1 MRDQVV
7 IQPLALLLPMLTA
20 GIAATLLVHTQS
32 LSIATAIS
40 LQIALVPA
48 LAYWQLRR
56 RSAVQPSDAEE
67 VTAHI
72 IETDDALDRVC
83 ARTLPIWSQQIET
96 ARTHTEEAISSLSNR
111 FAHLS
116 GRIQNSLGS
125 GQGREAGNRLVALL
139 TASQHDLDQ
148 IIIALREALASKE
161 SLLQEVTR
169 LSGFTEQLREMAQG
183 VADIAKQTN
192 LLALNAAIEAAR
204 AGESGR
210 GFAVVADEVR
220 KLSALSGETGQRIGE
235 TVETV
240 NSAISKTL
248 DISREYS
255 RADAQTLDKASA
267 VIKSVITSFHQSAGG
282 IVSHNDMMRSQ
293 SEVVAQEIA
302 EVLVALQFQDR
313 ISQMLGHVRNDLEK
327 LHLHIDERDQ
337 QRQRGETIPALDADR
352 WLSELAQT
360 YTMPEQFDIHRGD
373 NPGKRNDSEITFF

>member
-1 MRDQVV
+1 MRDQASSS
-7 IQPLALLLPMLTA
+7 LALLLPMLLA
-20 GIAATLLVHTQS
+20 GTAATLLVQAQS
-32 LSIATAIS
+32 LPIAAAIGF
-40 LQIALVPA
+40 QLVLA
-48 LAYWQLRR
+48 AVLAYWQLRR
-56 RSAVQPSDAEE
+56 STDR
-67 VTAHI
+67 TASGT
-72 IETDDALDRVC
+72 IETIEPITEVDDALDRVC
-83 ARTLPIWSQQIET
+83 ACTLPIWSQQIET
-96 ARTHTEEAISSLSNR
+96 ARTHTEDAISALSNR

-125 GQGREAGNRLVALL
+125 SQGREAGNRLVALL

-240 NSAISKTL
+240 NNAINKTL

-255 RADAQTLDKASA
+255 RADALTLDKASS

-327 LHLHIDERDQ
+327 LHQHIEERDQ
-337 QRQRGETIPALDADR
+337 QRQRGETIPTLDADR